1 MHKECSLIRV
11 TLLSADDRCILL
23 RSTAPTQPRHGLISS
38 SENYGQKLFLPREIS
53 NEARSRTRWLILDT
67 WNCKFFFFFQLLNLS
82 SNRFLIK
89 IEILRIVYYY
99 ERIISTIFLRLR
111 LFMKRRCLI
120 YVYSSLMARP
130 ATRKVLSFFGL
141 FFQHIS
147 RGTACPTRGRKGL
160 HSPRQKVINDRKTS

>member
-1 MHKECSLIRV
+1 MLINTRYVVVRRWSLYFI
-11 TLLSADDRCILL
+11 TLDRPNTT
-23 RSTAPTQPRHGLISS
+23 SPRF
-38 SENYGQKLFLPREIS
+38 N
-53 NEARSRTRWLILDT
+53 LILGKLRAKIILT
-67 WNCKFFFFFQLLNLS
+67 AWNIERSKIKDKVVDSWYLELQIFFFFFQLLNLS

-130 ATRKVLSFFGL
+130 ATRRVLSFFGL

>member
-1 MHKECSLIRV
+1 MLINTRYVVVRRWSLYFI
-11 TLLSADDRCILL
+11 TLDRPNTI
-23 RSTAPTQPRHGLISS
+23 SPRF
-38 SENYGQKLFLPREIS
+38 N
-53 NEARSRTRWLILDT
+53 LILGKLRAKIILT
-67 WNCKFFFFFQLLNLS
+67 AWNIERSKIKDKVVDSWYLELQIFFFFQLLNLS

-130 ATRKVLSFFGL
+130 ATRRVLSFFGL

>member
-120 YVYSSLMARP
+120 YVYSSYGSAGDE
-130 ATRKVLSFFGL
+130 KSSFF
-141 FFQHIS
+141 FRIIFPAYFTWH
-147 RGTACPTRGRKGL
+147 RVPYKGAQRFAFAATE
-160 HSPRQKVINDRKTS
+160 SYK